1 MAAETT
7 PAQPKGDSEPAK
19 PKGDSKPAK
28 PKGDS
33 EPAKPKGDS
42 KPAKPAGDSKPAK
55 PAGETRPA
63 DRRPL
68 PALCL
73 LALGIVYGD
82 IGTSPLYAFK
92 VAVLAAAEKG
102 APAPAEVLG
111 IFSLIVWSLIVI
123 VSIKYVVF
131 VMRADNH
138 GEGGILALLALVHPW
153 SNAAQS
159 RRSGLILLG
168 IFGAALLYGDGV
180 ITPAI
185 SVMSAVEGLEV
196 VAPTLVPYVK
206 PLTVAILVAL
216 FLVQSNGTA
225 RIGRLFGPVMAVW
238 FLVIAL
244 LGLLSV
250 VKTPGVLVALNPH
263 YALGVFFGG
272 GWTPF
277 FVFGAV
283 FLALTGGEALY
294 ADMGHVGRFPIRVA
308 WTAFVLPAL
317 VLNYAGQ
324 AALMLR
330 DPGEIE
336 NPFYHLAPDFL
347 VLPLVVLATMATVI
361 ASQSLI
367 SGVFSMTRQ
376 AAQLGLWP
384 RLKIVQTSGEGY
396 GQIYV
401 PLINWAVM
409 LLTLAV
415 ALVFKTSDDLA
426 AAYGVAVSG
435 TMLITTVLLHEA
447 MRTTWKWPAFVR
459 LPMAALFVAIDLAF
473 FSSNLLKLPEGGW
486 LPLVA
491 GIAVFWLMWVWT
503 KGTDIVDQR
512 LRQLTE
518 GLPAFL
524 ARLRAGGLTRI
535 PGTGVFVTK
544 TSHDLPPALLHH
556 AEHNRVLHE
565 RLIILAVSTA
575 EEPYVRA
582 RDRLDVQPLG
592 HGFWRVEA
600 RYGFMQTPNL
610 PLALRACVVADKQL
624 DVDPES
630 VTYYVGHERIVPTD
644 DPAMDGFEEFVF
656 AFMARN
662 AAHPTDYFKIPDEQV
677 MEVGIRIDI

>member
-1 MAAETT
+1 MASLSRPGPAE
-7 PAQPKGDSEPAK
+7 
-19 PKGDSKPAK
+19 KPAV
-28 PKGDS
+28 
-33 EPAKPKGDS
+33 EAK
-42 KPAKPAGDSKPAK
+42 
-55 PAGETRPA
+55 AGEQRSL
-63 DRRPL
+63 PL
-68 PALCL
+68 LCL

-92 VAVLAAAEKG
+92 VAVTAAAGDG
-102 APAPAEVLG
+102 APAAAVLG
-111 IFSLIVWSLIVI
+111 ILSLIVWSLILIISV
-123 VSIKYVVF
+123 KYLVF

-153 SNAAQS
+153 SSAAQS
-159 RRSGLILLG
+159 RRSALILIG

-196 VAPTLVPYVK
+196 AAPALTPYVK
-206 PLTVAILVAL
+206 PVTVAILVAL
-216 FLVQSNGTA
+216 FLFQSRGTA

-238 FLVIAL
+238 FLAIAI
-244 LGLLSV
+244 LGLASV
-250 VKTPGVLVALNPH
+250 VHTPEVVAALDPRYAVGVLL
-263 YALGVFFGG
+263 GG

-294 ADMGHVGRFPIRVA
+294 ADMGHVGRLPIRVA

-330 DPGEIE
+330 NPAEIE
-336 NPFYHLAPDFL
+336 NPFYHLAPDL
-347 VLPLVVLATMATVI
+347 LMLPLVGLATLATVI

-376 AAQLGLWP
+376 ATQLGLWP

-396 GQIYV
+396 GQIYAPV
-401 PLINWAVM
+401 INWGLM

-415 ALVFKTSDDLA
+415 ALLFKTSDDLA

-435 TMLITTVLLHEA
+435 TMLITTLLLFEA
-447 MRTTWKWPAFVR
+447 MRSTWRWPALLTWPV
-459 LPMAALFVAIDLAF
+459 AGLFVVIDLAF
-473 FSSNLLKLPEGGW
+473 FIANLLKLPEGGW
-486 LPLVA
+486 LPLA
-491 GIAVFWLMWVWT
+491 GGVMVFWLMWVWA

-512 LRQLTE
+512 LQGLSE
-518 GLPAFL
+518 GLPDFL
-524 ARLRAGGLTRI
+524 GRIEAGGLVRI
-535 PGTGVFVTK
+535 SGTGVFVTK
-544 TSHDLPPALLHH
+544 TQGGLPPALLHH

-565 RLIILAVSTA
+565 RLIILAISTA
-575 EEPYVRA
+575 EEPRIPA

-592 HGFWRVEA
+592 HGCWRVTA
-600 RYGFMQTPNL
+600 RYGFMQMPNL
-610 PLALRACVVADKQL
+610 PVALRGCVLADKRL
-624 DVDPES
+624 DVDPDE
-630 VTYYVGHERIVPTD
+630 VTYYVGSERIVPTD
-644 DPAMDGFEEFVF
+644 NPAMDGLEEFAF

-662 AAHPTDYFKIPDEQV
+662 AAHPTDYFRIPDEQV

>member
-1 MAAETT
+1 MAPVISAPNPPSEAKAAE
-7 PAQPKGDSEPAK
+7 K
-19 PKGDSKPAK
+19 
-28 PKGDS
+28 
-33 EPAKPKGDS
+33 
-42 KPAKPAGDSKPAK
+42 
-55 PAGETRPA
+55 
-63 DRRPL
+63 RPL
-68 PALCL
+68 PILCL

-92 VAVLAAAEKG
+92 VAVLAAAG
-102 APAPAEVLG
+102 SGVPAPAEVLG
-111 IFSLIVWSLIVI
+111 ILSLIVWSLLLI
-123 VSIKYVVF
+123 VSVKYVVF

-153 SNAAQS
+153 SHAGRN
-159 RRSGLILLG
+159 RRSALLLLG

-185 SVMSAVEGLEV
+185 SVMSAVEGLG
-196 VAPTLVPYVK
+196 VAAPSLLPYVK
-206 PLTVAILVAL
+206 PLTIAILVAL
-216 FLVQSNGTA
+216 FLVQSRGTA
-225 RIGRLFGPVMAVW
+225 RIGRLFGPVMVVW
-238 FLVIAL
+238 FLTIAL
-244 LGLLSV
+244 LGLVSIV
-250 VKTPGVLVALNPH
+250 RTPQVLAALNPH
-263 YALGVFFGG
+263 YALGVFLGG

-308 WTAFVLPAL
+308 WTVFVLPAL

-324 AALMLR
+324 AALVLR

-336 NPFYHLAPDFL
+336 NPFYHLAPEIMM
-347 VLPLVVLATMATVI
+347 LPLVGLATMATVI

-376 AAQLGLWP
+376 ASQLGLWP

-401 PLINWAVM
+401 PVINWGVM

-415 ALVFKTSDDLA
+415 ALLFKTSDDLA

-447 MRTTWKWPAFVR
+447 MRSNWKWPALLR
-459 LPMAALFVAIDLAF
+459 LPMTALFVAVDIAF
-473 FSSNLLKLPEGGW
+473 FSANLLKLPEGGW

-491 GIAVFWLMWVWT
+491 GVGVFWLMWVWT
-503 KGTDIVDQR
+503 KGTDLVDHR

-518 GLPAFL
+518 GLPDFL
-524 ARLRAGGLTRI
+524 ARLEAGGLTRI

-544 TSHDLPPALLHH
+544 TSGDLPPALLHH
-556 AEHNRVLHE
+556 AEHNHVLHE

-582 RDRLDVQPLG
+582 RDRLDLQSLG
-592 HGFWRVEA
+592 HGFWRVQA

-610 PLALRACVVADKQL
+610 PLALRACVVADKRL
-624 DVDPES
+624 DVDPDD
-630 VTYYVGHERIVPTD
+630 VTYYVGHERIVATD
-644 DPAMDGFEEFVF
+644 DPAMEGFEEFAF

>member
-1 MAAETT
+1 MASQTRA
-7 PAQPKGDSEPAK
+7 AK
-19 PKGDSKPAK
+19 QACDTKP
-28 PKGDS
+28 
-33 EPAKPKGDS
+33 
-42 KPAKPAGDSKPAK
+42 
-55 PAGETRPA
+55 GE
-63 DRRPL
+63 RRPL

-92 VAVLAAAEKG
+92 VAVLAAAG
-102 APAPAEVLG
+102 SAAPAPAAVLG
-111 IFSLIVWSLIVI
+111 IFSLIVWSLILI

-159 RRSGLILLG
+159 RRSWLILLG

-185 SVMSAVEGLEV
+185 SVMSAVEGLQIA
-196 VAPTLVPYVK
+196 APALAPYVK
-206 PLTVAILVAL
+206 ALTVTILVGL
-216 FLVQSNGTA
+216 FLAQSRGTA
-225 RIGRLFGPVMAVW
+225 RIGRLFGPVMALW
-238 FLVIAL
+238 FFVIAL
-244 LGLLSV
+244 LGLCSIAQ
-250 VKTPGVLVALNPH
+250 TPGVLAGLDPR
-263 YALGVFFGG
+263 YAVGIFLGG
-272 GWTPF
+272 GWTAF

-308 WTAFVLPAL
+308 WTAIVLPAL

-336 NPFYHLAPDFL
+336 NPFYHLAPD
-347 VLPLVVLATMATVI
+347 VMMLPLVLLATMATVI

-401 PLINWAVM
+401 PVINWGVM

-415 ALVFKTSDDLA
+415 ALVFKSSDDLA

-435 TMLITTVLLHEA
+435 TMLITTILLHEA
-447 MRTTWKWPAFVR
+447 MRGTWNWPWLVR
-459 LPMAALFVAIDLAF
+459 WPMTGLFVAVDIAF
-473 FSSNLLKLPEGGW
+473 FSANLLKLPEGGW
-486 LPLVA
+486 LPLAA
-491 GIAVFWLMWVWT
+491 GAGVFWLMWVWT
-503 KGTDIVDQR
+503 KGTDIVDIR
-512 LRQLTE
+512 LRSLTE
-518 GLPAFL
+518 RLPDFL
-524 ARLRAGGLTRI
+524 ARLQATGLTRI
-535 PGTGVFVTK
+535 AGTGVFVTK
-544 TSHDLPPALLHH
+544 VSGDLPPALLHH
-556 AEHNRVLHE
+556 AAHNRVLHE
-565 RLIILAVSTA
+565 RLIIVVVRTA
-575 EEPYVRA
+575 EEPRIPA
-582 RDRLDVQPLG
+582 RSRLDIQGLG
-592 HGFWRVEA
+592 QGFWRVEA

-610 PLALRACVVADKQL
+610 PVALRGCVLVDRDL
-624 DVDPES
+624 DVDPDTVS
-630 VTYYVGHERIVPTD
+630 YYVGHERIVPND
-644 DPAMDGFEEFVF
+644 DNPAMEGFEEFVF

-662 AAHPTDYFKIPDEQV
+662 AAHPADYFKIPDDQV

>member
-1 MAAETT
+1 MAPVTGT
-7 PAQPKGDSEPAK
+7 AK
-19 PKGDSKPAK
+19 PTADSKPVADAK
-28 PKGDS
+28 P
-33 EPAKPKGDS
+33 
-42 KPAKPAGDSKPAK
+42 
-55 PAGETRPA
+55 T
-63 DRRPL
+63 DRRSL
-68 PALCL
+68 PVLCL

-92 VAVLAAAEKG
+92 VAVMASVNGG

-111 IFSLIVWSLIVI
+111 IFSLIVWSLVLI
-123 VSIKYVVF
+123 VSVKYVIF

-159 RRSGLILLG
+159 RRSGLIMLG

-196 VAPTLVPYVK
+196 AAPSLASYVK
-206 PLTVAILVAL
+206 PLTVAILVGL

-244 LGLLSV
+244 LGLASI
-250 VKTPGVLVALNPH
+250 VKTPQVLAALNPQ
-263 YALGVFFGG
+263 YALGVFFSG

-336 NPFYHLAPDFL
+336 NPFYHLAPDIM
-347 VLPLVVLATMATVI
+347 VLPLVLLATMATVI

-401 PLINWAVM
+401 PVINWGVM
-409 LLTLAV
+409 LLTLVV

-447 MRTTWKWPAFVR
+447 MRSNWRWPRWVR
-459 LPMAALFVAIDLAF
+459 WPMAALFLAVDLAF
-473 FSSNLLKLPEGGW
+473 FSANLLKLPEGGW

-491 GIAVFWLMWVWT
+491 GVGVFWMMWVWT
-503 KGTDIVDQR
+503 KGSDIIDQR
-512 LRQLTE
+512 LRDLTE
-518 GLPAFL
+518 GLPDFL
-524 ARLRAGGLTRI
+524 GRLEAGGLTRI

-544 TSHDLPPALLHH
+544 TSGDLPPALLHH
-556 AEHNRVLHE
+556 AEHTHVLHE
-565 RLIILAVSTA
+565 RLIILVVATA

-582 RDRLDVQPLG
+582 RDRLDVQPLNS

-610 PLALRACVVADKQL
+610 PLALRSCVVADERL
-624 DVDPES
+624 DVDPEN
-630 VTYYVGHERIVPTD
+630 VTYYVGHERIVPND
-644 DPAMDGFEEFVF
+644 DNPAMEGFEEFAF
-656 AFMARN
+656 AFMSRN

>member
-1 MAAETT
+1 MTAQPVVAT
-7 PAQPKGDSEPAK
+7 PAPPAK
-19 PKGDSKPAK
+19 PV
-28 PKGDS
+28 S
-33 EPAKPKGDS
+33 EARP
-42 KPAKPAGDSKPAK
+42 
-55 PAGETRPA
+55 GERKS
-63 DRRPL
+63 L
-68 PALCL
+68 PVLCL

-92 VAVLAAAEKG
+92 VAVAASVNGG
-102 APAPAEVLG
+102 APAAAEVLG
-111 IFSLIVWSLIVI
+111 ILSLIVWSLLLI
-123 VSIKYVVF
+123 VSVKYVVF

-153 SNAAQS
+153 SNTAHS
-159 RRSGLILLG
+159 RRSALILLG
-168 IFGAALLYGDGV
+168 TFGAALLYGDGV

-196 VAPTLVPYVK
+196 VAPSLLPYVK
-206 PLTVAILVAL
+206 PLTVTILVAL
-216 FLVQSNGTA
+216 FLVQSRGTA
-225 RIGRLFGPVMAVW
+225 TIGRLFGPVMAAW

-244 LGLLSV
+244 LGLVSIV
-250 VKTPGVLVALNPH
+250 QTPGVLAAVDPR
-263 YALGVFFGG
+263 YALGVFLGH

-308 WTAFVLPAL
+308 WTFFVLPAL

-324 AALMLR
+324 AALILR

-336 NPFYHLAPDFL
+336 NPFYHLAPDL
-347 VLPLVVLATMATVI
+347 LILPLVGLATMATVI

-376 AAQLGLWP
+376 ASQLGLWP

-401 PLINWAVM
+401 PVINWGVM

-415 ALVFKTSDDLA
+415 ALLFKTSDDLA

-447 MRTTWKWPAFVR
+447 MRTNWRWSPLVR
-459 LPMAALFVAIDLAF
+459 LPMTALFIAVDIAF
-473 FSSNLLKLPEGGW
+473 FSANLLKLPEGGW

-491 GIAVFWLMWVWT
+491 GSAVFWMMWVWT
-503 KGTDIVDQR
+503 KGSDIIDQR
-512 LRQLTE
+512 LRGLTE
-518 GLPAFL
+518 GLPDFL
-524 ARLRAGGLTRI
+524 ARLEAGGLTRI
-535 PGTGVFVTK
+535 AGTGVFVTK
-544 TSHDLPPALLHH
+544 VAGGLPPALLHH
-556 AEHNRVLHE
+556 AEHNHVLHE
-565 RLIILAVSTA
+565 RLIVLVVSTA

-592 HGFWRVEA
+592 PKGFWRVEA

-610 PLALRACVVADKQL
+610 PLALRSCVVADKRL
-624 DVDPES
+624 DVDPDR
-630 VTYYVGHERIVPTD
+630 VTYYVGHERIVPND
-644 DPAMDGFEEFVF
+644 DNPAMEGFEEFAF

-662 AAHPTDYFKIPDEQV
+662 AAHPTDYFKIPDNQV

>member
-1 MAAETT
+1 MFSVTRT
-7 PAQPKGDSEPAK
+7 AK
-19 PKGDSKPAK
+19 PASGP
-28 PKGDS
+28 
-33 EPAKPKGDS
+33 
-42 KPAKPAGDSKPAK
+42 KPAKPAGDA
-55 PAGETRPA
+55 RPVE
-63 DRRPL
+63 RRSMSV
-68 PALCL
+68 LCL

-92 VAVLAAAEKG
+92 VAVLASAGSG

-111 IFSLIVWSLIVI
+111 ILSLIVWSLVVI
-123 VSIKYVVF
+123 VSVKYIVF

-153 SNAAQS
+153 SSAAQS
-159 RRSGLILLG
+159 RRSALILLG

-196 VAPTLVPYVK
+196 VAPSLMPYVK
-206 PLTVAILVAL
+206 PLTVAILIGL
-216 FLVQSNGTA
+216 FLVQSKGTA

-244 LGLLSV
+244 LGV
-250 VKTPGVLVALNPH
+250 VSIYQTPHVLAALNPQ
-263 YALGVFFGG
+263 YAIGVFLGG

-294 ADMGHVGRFPIRVA
+294 ADMGHVGRLPIRIA
-308 WTAFVLPAL
+308 WVSFVLPAL

-330 DPGEIE
+330 DPREIE
-336 NPFYHLAPDFL
+336 NPFYHLAPEIL
-347 VLPLVVLATMATVI
+347 VLPLVVLATLATVI
-361 ASQSLI
+361 ASQALI

-376 AAQLGLWP
+376 ASQLGLWP
-384 RLKIVQTSGEGY
+384 RLKIVQTSGEGF

-401 PLINWAVM
+401 PVINWGLM

-415 ALVFKTSDDLA
+415 ALLFKTSDDLA

-447 MRTTWKWPAFVR
+447 MRSNWGWSAYVR
-459 LPMAALFVAIDLAF
+459 LPMTALFVAIDLAF
-473 FSSNLLKLPEGGW
+473 FSANLLKLPEGGW

-491 GIAVFWLMWVWT
+491 GGFVFWLMWVWT

-512 LRQLTE
+512 LSLLNE
-518 GLPAFL
+518 GLPAFI

-535 PGTGVFVTK
+535 PGTGVFVTQ
-544 TSHDLPPALLHH
+544 TAGDLPPALLHH

-582 RDRLDVQPLG
+582 RERLDVQSLG

-610 PLALRACVVADKQL
+610 PLALRSCAVADKQL
-624 DVDPES
+624 EVDPDAVS
-630 VTYYVGHERIVPTD
+630 YYVGHERIVPTD
-644 DPAMDGFEEFVF
+644 NPAMDGLEEFAF

-662 AAHPTDYFKIPDEQV
+662 AAHPTDYFRIPDEQV